1 LAHPT
6 EPRDVDTV
14 GLLAQDLRTDL
25 NNGVL
30 DGYLELADPT
40 LITDP
45 ALRAALESWPA
56 TLSQLGREEERGTRL
71 VDDRILPR
79 IAERGDMA
87 ATIRRQRA
95 SQFSPE
101 QERAMRILE
110 AAVAE
115 GRNAALRDDAMM
127 RNLAAWRVRTERDI
141 LDKHL
146 AVTQRHEVIRGLLQA
161 AIAARR

>member
-1 LAHPT
+1 
-6 EPRDVDTV
+6 
-14 GLLAQDLRTDL
+14 
-25 NNGVL
+25 
-30 DGYLELADPT
+30 
-40 LITDP
+40 
-45 ALRAALESWPA
+45 
-56 TLSQLGREEERGTRL
+56 
-71 VDDRILPR
+71 
-79 IAERGDMA
+79 
-87 ATIRRQRA
+87 
-95 SQFSPE
+95 
-101 QERAMRILE
+101 MRILE